1 MELGEILRA
10 CGIALIALS
19 LCAVLKAKS
28 VALSPYLTQTAAL
41 SIVMTSLSALIPLFA
56 FIKELSGQA
65 NINVSYLETMTLAGG
80 IAFIAKITA
89 DICKE
94 NGENM
99 LKSNRE
105 VEKIFSDGR
114 KYFGESLSI
123 RSDTYS
129 PVHIGTC

>member
-99 LKSNRE
+99 LKSA
-105 VEKIFSDGR
+105 VEFAANAQLLLITLPLLKELMVIS
-114 KYFGESLSI
+114 EEILNI
-123 RSDTYS
+123 
-129 PVHIGTC
+129 

>member
-1 MELGEILRA
+1 MYLELGEILRA

-28 VALSPYLTQTAAL
+28 VALAPYLTQTAAL

-99 LKSNRE
+99 LKSA
-105 VEKIFSDGR
+105 VEFAANAQLLLLTLPLLKELMVIS
-114 KYFGESLSI
+114 EEILNI
-123 RSDTYS
+123 
-129 PVHIGTC
+129 

>member
-1 MELGEILRA
+1 VYLELGEILRA

-28 VALSPYLTQTAAL
+28 VALAPYLTQTAAL
-41 SIVMTSLSALIPLFA
+41 SIVITSLSALIPLFA

-99 LKSNRE
+99 LKSA
-105 VEKIFSDGR
+105 VEFAANAQLLLITLPLLKELMVIS
-114 KYFGESLSI
+114 EEILNI
-123 RSDTYS
+123 
-129 PVHIGTC
+129 

>member
-1 MELGEILRA
+1 MYLELGEILRA

-99 LKSNRE
+99 LKSA
-105 VEKIFSDGR
+105 VEFAANAQLLLITLPLLKELMVIS
-114 KYFGESLSI
+114 EEILNI
-123 RSDTYS
+123 
-129 PVHIGTC
+129 

>member
-1 MELGEILRA
+1 VYLELGEILRA

-41 SIVMTSLSALIPLFA
+41 SIVITSLSALIPLFA

-99 LKSNRE
+99 LKSA
-105 VEKIFSDGR
+105 VEFAANAQLLLITLPLLKELMVIS
-114 KYFGESLSI
+114 EEILNI
-123 RSDTYS
+123 
-129 PVHIGTC
+129 

>member
-28 VALSPYLTQTAAL
+28 VALAPYLTQTAAL
-41 SIVMTSLSALIPLFA
+41 SIVITSLSALIPLFA

-99 LKSNRE
+99 LKSA
-105 VEKIFSDGR
+105 VEFAANAQLLLITLPLLKELMVIS
-114 KYFGESLSI
+114 EEILNI
-123 RSDTYS
+123 
-129 PVHIGTC
+129 

>member
-1 MELGEILRA
+1 MYLELGEILRA

-19 LCAVLKAKS
+19 LCVVLKAKS
-28 VALSPYLTQTAAL
+28 VALAPYLTQTAAL
-41 SIVMTSLSALIPLFA
+41 SIVITSLSALIPLFA
-56 FIKELSGQA
+56 FIKDLSGQA

-99 LKSNRE
+99 LKSA
-105 VEKIFSDGR
+105 VEFAANAQLLLITLPLLKELMVISA
-114 KYFGESLSI
+114 EILNI
-123 RSDTYS
+123 
-129 PVHIGTC
+129 

>member
-1 MELGEILRA
+1 VI
-10 CGIALIALS
+10 
-19 LCAVLKAKS
+19 
-28 VALSPYLTQTAAL
+28 
-41 SIVMTSLSALIPLFA
+41 TSLSALIPLFA

-99 LKSNRE
+99 LKSA
-105 VEKIFSDGR
+105 VEFSANAQLLLITLPLL
-114 KYFGESLSI
+114 KELMVISEEILNI
-123 RSDTYS
+123 
-129 PVHIGTC
+129 

>member
-28 VALSPYLTQTAAL
+28 VALAPYLTQTAAL

-99 LKSNRE
+99 LKSA
-105 VEKIFSDGR
+105 VEFAANAQLLLLTLPLLKELMVIS
-114 KYFGESLSI
+114 EEILNI
-123 RSDTYS
+123 
-129 PVHIGTC
+129 

>member
-1 MELGEILRA
+1 MELGEIVRA

-28 VALSPYLTQTAAL
+28 VALAPYLTQTAAL
-41 SIVMTSLSALIPLFA
+41 SIVITSLSALIPLFA

-99 LKSNRE
+99 LKSA
-105 VEKIFSDGR
+105 VEFAANAQLLLITLPLLKELMVIS
-114 KYFGESLSI
+114 EEILNI
-123 RSDTYS
+123 
-129 PVHIGTC
+129 

>member
-28 VALSPYLTQTAAL
+28 VALAPYLTQTAAL
-41 SIVMTSLSALIPLFA
+41 SIVITSLSALIPLFA

-65 NINVSYLETMTLAGG
+65 NINVSYIETMTLAGG
-80 IAFIAKITA
+80 IAFIGKITA

-99 LKSNRE
+99 LKSA
-105 VEKIFSDGR
+105 VEFAANAQLLLITLPLLKELMVIS
-114 KYFGESLSI
+114 EEILNI
-123 RSDTYS
+123 
-129 PVHIGTC
+129 